1 MKSFPHFF
9 FVFSIKNPNEHHDTP
24 IHFNT
29 IAPRHLFVLQA
40 DSVLVT
46 SSLLVKKNVDHAI
59 IANGDFAIRNQVTG
73 QDIKNSIE
81 NTGTDDVLP
90 PSV

>member
-1 MKSFPHFF
+1 MIHQSISTLLLLNSIFF
-9 FVFSIKNPNEHHDTP
+9 RQRHS
-24 IHFNT
+24 
-29 IAPRHLFVLQA
+29 PRHLFVLQA

-90 PSV
+90 PSI